1 MSTPKLLIALFL
13 GAAFFSLSSTTEAA
27 QRTVV
32 APDGK
37 THIVHDELGPVM
49 MHRVFPPYKG
59 IHIHSSE
66 LQRMQSAG
74 RRR

>member
-1 MSTPKLLIALFL
+1 MSTTKLLATLFVA
-13 GAAFFSLSSTTEAA
+13 GAFFLSTSEANAA

-32 APDGK
+32 GSDGK
-37 THIVHDELGPVM
+37 THIVHDELGPVI

-66 LQRMQSAG
+66 LKRMEAS

>member
-1 MSTPKLLIALFL
+1 MNMSKLLIASFAA
-13 GAAFFSLSSTTEAA
+13 AAFFALSGTSEAA

-32 APDGK
+32 TPDGK
-37 THIVHDELGPVM
+37 THVVHDELGPVL

-66 LQRMQSAG
+66 LNRMKSTG

>member
-1 MSTPKLLIALFL
+1 MSTTKLLAALFFANAL
-13 GAAFFSLSSTTEAA
+13 LVGTHEANAA

-32 APDGK
+32 GPDGK
-37 THIVHDELGPVM
+37 THVVHDEIGPVI

-66 LQRMQSAG
+66 LKRMEQN

>member
-1 MSTPKLLIALFL
+1 MSKLTFLIAFFTI
-13 GAAFFSLSSTTEAA
+13 GAFCSISSSVEAA

-32 APDGK
+32 GPDGK
-37 THIVHDELGPVM
+37 TRVVHDELGPVL

-66 LQRMQSAG
+66 LHRMNSMG

>member
-1 MSTPKLLIALFL
+1 MSTTKLLVALFVA
-13 GAAFFSLSSTTEAA
+13 GTFFLSISTASAA

-32 APDGK
+32 GPDGK
-37 THIVHDELGPVM
+37 MHVVHDEIGPVL

-66 LQRMQSAG
+66 LKRMENN

>member
-1 MSTPKLLIALFL
+1 MSMSKLLIA
-13 GAAFFSLSSTTEAA
+13 FFVTGVFFTISTSAEAA

-32 APDGK
+32 GPDGK
-37 THIVHDELGPVM
+37 TRVVHDELGPVL

-66 LQRMQSAG
+66 LQRMQSSG

>member
-1 MSTPKLLIALFL
+1 MSTPKFLSALFL
-13 GAAFFSLSSTTEAA
+13 ALAFFTMPSTSEAA
-27 QRTVV
+27 QRTVIT
-32 APDGK
+32 PDGK

-66 LQRMQSAG
+66 LQRMQSSG

>member
-1 MSTPKLLIALFL
+1 MSTTKLLVALFVAGLFNL
-13 GAAFFSLSSTTEAA
+13 GSSPANAA
-27 QRTVV
+27 QRSVV
-32 APDGK
+32 GPDGK
-37 THIVHDELGPVM
+37 THIVHDELGPVL

-66 LQRMQSAG
+66 LKRMESG

>member
-1 MSTPKLLIALFL
+1 MSTTKLLAALFIA
-13 GAAFFSLSSTTEAA
+13 GAFFLGTHHANAA

-32 APDGK
+32 GPDGK
-37 THIVHDELGPVM
+37 THVVHDEIGPVI

-66 LQRMQSAG
+66 LKRMESN

>member
-1 MSTPKLLIALFL
+1 MSTSKLLFALFAA
-13 GAAFFSLSSTTEAA
+13 AAFFTLSATSEAA

-32 APDGK
+32 SPDGK
-37 THIVHDELGPVM
+37 THVVHDELGPVL

-66 LQRMQSAG
+66 LNRMQSAG